1 MAESIHVSKLRNVTE
16 SSLPEILI
24 NRTSYLSPWDTGNFH
39 AWMQGVREGRLHPP
53 SLGEFWFL
61 VSIIWSSWQ
70 QPRNGEMMSWSQ
82 AGRPV
87 RRMFARS
94 GGQHGLRKVPGSGT
108 LNIVKRPTFH
118 WHGKS
123 KQLFEILKDS
133 KLRGSREDLPPG
145 EQLLRAVEDCE
156 GESNLLVHCYYF
168 IRAHPVLCASS
179 GFICMPGQWEGRK
192 TSQQTREGSEWRW
205 NF

>member
-1 MAESIHVSKLRNVTE
+1 MTEYIHVSKLRNVTE

-39 AWMQGVREGRLHPP
+39 AWMQGVRVGRLHPP

-61 VSIIWSSWQ
+61 ISIIWSSWQ
-70 QPRNGEMMSWSQ
+70 QPGNGEMMSWNQ
-82 AGRPV
+82 LGRPY

-108 LNIVKRPTFH
+108 LNVVKRPTFH

-133 KLRGSREDLPPG
+133 KLRVSREDLPPG
-145 EQLLRAVEDCE
+145 EQCESSGGLWGWKLLTGPLLIFHLGPPGALCLFWFCLHARAV
-156 GESNLLVHCYYF
+156 
-168 IRAHPVLCASS
+168 R
-179 GFICMPGQWEGRK
+179 R
-192 TSQQTREGSEWRW
+192 
-205 NF
+205 

>member
-1 MAESIHVSKLRNVTE
+1 
-16 SSLPEILI
+16 
-24 NRTSYLSPWDTGNFH
+24 
-39 AWMQGVREGRLHPP
+39 
-53 SLGEFWFL
+53 
-61 VSIIWSSWQ
+61 
-70 QPRNGEMMSWSQ
+70 MMSWSQ

-94 GGQHGLRKVPGSGT
+94 GDQHGLRKVPGSGT

-179 GFICMPGQWEGRK
+179 GLSACQGSERVERLHSRPGKEVSGGEISRQVSSVSQQLSLRK
-192 TSQQTREGSEWRW
+192 TSRPSGPLS
-205 NF
+205 